1 MRRITTQTLRL
12 TGAPVASATVNFWAA
27 PAPCTVVA
35 VRALRTAG
43 ASAVVNVKA
52 GGTNVLPANLT
63 AGNDTFAKAP
73 ALDAAAA
80 DMAVDEMLAV
90 QVVSGDATAV
100 TVQVDILLD
109 ADADQQ

>member
-1 MRRITTQTLRL
+1 MRRIITQTLRQ
-12 TGAPVASATVNFWAA
+12 TGSPVASATVNLWAA

-35 VRALRTAG
+35 VRALRTGG

-52 GGTNVLPANLT
+52 GGTNVCSANLT

-73 ALDAAAA
+73 ALDTAAA
-80 DMAVDEMLAV
+80 DMAVDELLAV

-100 TVQVDILLD
+100 TVQVDIAID
-109 ADADQQ
+109 ADAEI